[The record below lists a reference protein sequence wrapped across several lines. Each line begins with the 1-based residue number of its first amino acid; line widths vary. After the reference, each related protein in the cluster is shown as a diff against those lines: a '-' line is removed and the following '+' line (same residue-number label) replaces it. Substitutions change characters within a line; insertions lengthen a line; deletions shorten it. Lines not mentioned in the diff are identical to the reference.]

1 MKICYLLKLNDDSD
15 TEDCLIFPLYNPADL
30 IFFCTTNGIIYYL
43 PISVDLYVIFSES
56 TFNLFQL
63 STCTPFFLFFI
74 TKIHRICLTAK
85 LFWQT
90 LWKIFFFQK
99 YWHLLY
105 LHMWQPQPGNKQS
118 EGFRAKL
125 YVDWQSMTRSCSLR
139 FLPMCLITGW
149 ATNTL
154 LRVWVLVSSGP
165 LLKCNGEWY
174 SAKQHVFTEASYEIS
189 ARID

>member
-1 MKICYLLKLNDDSD
+1 MMAVTLKTVSSSLFTILKIR
-15 TEDCLIFPLYNPADL
+15 FFF
-30 IFFCTTNGIIYYL
+30 FFCTNGIIYYCQFL
-43 PISVDLYVIFSES
+43 PISVHLYVIFSES
-56 TFNLFQL
+56 TFNLLQL
-63 STCTPFFLFFI
+63 STCTPFFLFVFLFFS
-74 TKIHRICLTAK
+74 KIMTLAVSPWY
-85 LFWQT
+85 LWQ
-90 LWKIFFFQK
+90 L
-99 YWHLLY
+99 
-105 LHMWQPQPGNKQS
+105 QPGTKQT

-154 LRVWVLVSSGP
+154 LRVWVLVCSGP